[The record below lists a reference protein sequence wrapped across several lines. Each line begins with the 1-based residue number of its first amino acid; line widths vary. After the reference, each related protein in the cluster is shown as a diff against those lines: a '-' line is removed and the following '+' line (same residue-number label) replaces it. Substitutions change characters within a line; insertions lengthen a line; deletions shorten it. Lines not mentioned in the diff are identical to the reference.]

1 MEGAQVGWEGMT
13 GFESADKGGDRQ
25 TRLRHRVVAGSTAVG
40 W

>member
-25 TRLRHRVVAGSTAVG
+25 TRYATES
-40 W
+40 